1 MNIHR
6 AHNYAVHL
14 KDDVNVNVR
23 MTKENGKVPTKENGK
38 VPKKGSAEMEFEID
52 LKM

>member
-23 MTKENGKVPTKENGK
+23 MTKENGKVPKT
-38 VPKKGSAEMEFEID
+38 GSAEMEFEID